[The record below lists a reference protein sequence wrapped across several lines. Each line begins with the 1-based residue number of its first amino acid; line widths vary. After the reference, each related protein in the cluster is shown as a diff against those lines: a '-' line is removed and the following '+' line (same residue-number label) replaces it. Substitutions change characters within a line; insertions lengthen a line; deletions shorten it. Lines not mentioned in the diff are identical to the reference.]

1 MNKKRFDPDPPSWCE
16 TRIGVLKARVADLER
31 RLGNLLARIH
41 RDGGHYISEHGW
53 AKAEADADA
62 KIVQWIARDND

>member
-1 MNKKRFDPDPPSWCE
+1 MSNLGAHEAIDKDLTIAALR
-16 TRIGVLKARVADLER
+16 ARVAELEQ

-41 RDGGHYISEHGW
+41 RDGGHYITEHGW